1 MRQDKSTEP
10 CTFSFVTPTAAS
22 AAGTPPRRK
31 GVHATPSVVFG
42 SGSSVGNARRA
53 ESRYRL
59 SLLLARDVLTTAR
72 RLRVTSRGPK
82 LDFYKALASVQ
93 EILILSHRA
102 PRVSLHRR
110 EPDGTW
116 TSQEVS
122 EAGSIELRS
131 VGATLALDEVYRDF
145 GSE

>member
-1 MRQDKSTEP
+1 M
-10 CTFSFVTPTAAS
+10 AA
-22 AAGTPPRRK
+22 AAPRARH
-31 GVHATPSVVFG
+31 GGPRVDLDFPSI
-42 SGSSVGNARRA
+42 
-53 ESRYRL
+53 
-59 SLLLARDVLTTAR
+59 LARDVLTTAR

-131 VGATLALDEVYRDF
+131 VGATLALDEVHRDF